1 MTHTDVQR
9 MRQLD
14 PGEEGACYMK
24 PELKMGSKHVVD
36 DTSWALVCDNEKSE
50 PSSVRTGLSK
60 TTTVTYHRCAAQAPF
75 LGTAKRPIES
85 PTPPPTN
92 DNNQLPGRPGARKRL
107 SLVPLHSAYHLL
119 MSTIRYRLDWRRW
132 RSIDPIDARVDQVR
146 TTLAVISTSL

>member
-1 MTHTDVQR
+1 
-9 MRQLD
+9 
-14 PGEEGACYMK
+14 MK

-85 PTPPPTN
+85 PTPHTN
-92 DNNQLPGRPGARKRL
+92 DNNQLPGRWGWALACLGRPWERAQICYVTAANAVCIDGGRPVPGHTR
-107 SLVPLHSAYHLL
+107 VSA
-119 MSTIRYRLDWRRW
+119 
-132 RSIDPIDARVDQVR
+132 
-146 TTLAVISTSL
+146 